1 MKRILLLVDAAADFP
16 FPELGDQTPLAHA
29 KLPYASE
36 IAQAGSCGNLKLR
49 RVEADASRSLLAE
62 ACGLDS
68 RSARELRWGPV
79 AASSMGLHRDASL
92 FRSLCHFLHVDGDGE
107 QTPHTPSS
115 QEEHL
120 QLVRD
125 LQAGLSDV
133 DGLRLIPM
141 QPGRFVLELP
151 GAGIRPMKVQ
161 VGYDREGA
169 QAKLPPKLRDVIRRA
184 EVLLEDHPVNLVR
197 QDLGEPILNSLWCWS
212 GGISTPVAPTP
223 SFRQALVSPDPL
235 VKGLA
240 EIWRLPFLEMEDP
253 FLLDR
258 PDAAFD
264 VFQILKLLE
273 EVDELLV
280 WVPAP
285 FASNKYEG
293 PEEKVRRLAAVD
305 YYVTGPLWAIAR
317 EQVSCRMLLAS
328 AGLRHRGRPEKG
340 VAPFALWGEGV
351 QADPVQAW
359 SEVDA
364 QAGSLGS
371 PKFQRLLELF
381 RNET

>member
-36 IAQAGSCGNLKLR
+36 IAQSGSCGNLKLR

-62 ACGLDS
+62 SCGLEA
-68 RSARELRWGPV
+68 RSAREMRWGPV
-79 AASSMGLHRDASL
+79 AAASMGLHRDAML
-92 FRSLCHFLHVDGDGE
+92 FRSLCHFLHVDDQGE
-107 QTPHTPSS
+107 QTAHTPSS

-120 QLVRD
+120 QLVMD
-125 LQAGLSDV
+125 LQEGLSEV
-133 DGLRLIPM
+133 EGLRLIPM
-141 QPGRFVLELP
+141 QPGRFILELP
-151 GAGIRPMKVQ
+151 APGIRPVKIP
-161 VGYDREGA
+161 VGYDRQGA
-169 QAKLPPKLRDVIRRA
+169 LAKLPQRLRDVIRKA
-184 EVLLEDHPVNLVR
+184 EAVLESHPVNLVR
-197 QDLGEPILNSLWCWS
+197 QDLGEPVLNSLWCWS
-212 GGISTPVAPTP
+212 GGVTTPVSPTP
-223 SFRQALVSPDPL
+223 EFRQALVSPDPL
-235 VKGLA
+235 AKGLA
-240 EIWRLPFLEMEDP
+240 ELWDLPFLGMEDP
-253 FLLDR
+253 YLLER

-264 VFQILKLLE
+264 VFQFLKLFE
-273 EVDELLV
+273 DVDEMVV

-317 EQVSCRMLLAS
+317 EQASCRILLAS

-351 QADPVQAW
+351 NVDPAQAW

-381 RNET
+381 RNKT